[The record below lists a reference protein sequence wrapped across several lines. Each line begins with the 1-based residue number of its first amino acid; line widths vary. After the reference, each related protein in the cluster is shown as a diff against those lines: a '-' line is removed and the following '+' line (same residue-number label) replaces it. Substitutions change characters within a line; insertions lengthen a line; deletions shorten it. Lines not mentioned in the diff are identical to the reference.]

1 MKYIIRSND
10 IDVFSNKIE
19 EVINTEINPTISIM
33 DKLAR
38 KALWKGPSR
47 DAFVNAYDDTMNEIK
62 KIPSFMFLYNDFLTK
77 VINNYGDALDEMK
90 KELEKLKEE
99 LERKGDLNESEGLL

>member
-33 DKLAR
+33 DKLA
-38 KALWKGPSR
+38 KKTLWEGTGR
-47 DAFVNAYDDTMNEIK
+47 DAFVYGYELKMEEIK
-62 KIPSFMFLYNDFLTK
+62 KIPKYLYLYNDFLTK
-77 VINNYGDALDEMK
+77 VINNYGDALDELK
-90 KELEKLKEE
+90 KELEKLQNE
-99 LERKGDLNESEGLL
+99 LDKRGDLDEQEGLL